1 MEKYLYRFMI
11 LYFIEMKE
19 GIKMYKTYNIQS
31 NIDNNSKN
39 SIKNDIIGSKT
50 IIHEFTSTYI
60 KKIRIS

>member
-19 GIKMYKTYNIQS
+19 GEKMYKTYNIQP
-31 NIDNNSKN
+31 NVGNNSKK
-39 SIKNDIIGSKT
+39 SIRNDIIRSKT

>member
-1 MEKYLYRFMI
+1 
-11 LYFIEMKE
+11 
-19 GIKMYKTYNIQS
+19 MYKTYNIQS